1 MFKKFN
7 KIKVG
12 DKVLVYL
19 NGEVKELE
27 IIDLPVGDPKEGK
40 ISWLS
45 PLAQAILGHS
55 YPEKVVVRL
64 DDGKTL
70 ECEILIPLN

>member
-1 MFKKFN
+1 MSKNSK

-27 IIDLPVGDPKEGK
+27 IVDLPAGNLKEGK

-45 PLAQAILGHS
+45 PLAQAVLGHS
-55 YPEKVVVRL
+55 YPEKVVVKL
-64 DDGKTL
+64 DEDKTL